1 MNPSKQINEAEMQA
15 RRILVLKGGRSAER
29 EVSLNSGAQVAK
41 ALLEAG
47 HDVIELDS
55 ARDDFIETIVRAQP
69 DIVFVCLHGRYGED
83 GTVQGLLELL
93 GIAYVGSGVLASA
106 LAMDKVMSKHMF
118 AHAGLPTPR
127 YEVVSGSAPV
137 DLEMIVAALGERTV
151 VKPANEGSAIG
162 VSVAHDLQE
171 LALAI
176 ETALGF
182 DDKVL
187 VEEFVAG
194 VEITV
199 GVLGNEDPVALPT
212 IELVPSAE
220 FLDYEAKYTPGKS
233 QHIIPARI
241 SDEAT
246 VKAGE
251 IAVSAHKIL
260 GCRGMSRA
268 DLIVAEGDR
277 VLLLETNTIPGMTPV
292 SLLPEAAA
300 AYGLSLP
307 ELCSLLV
314 KLALDKRGPSGAA

>member
-1 MNPSKQINEAEMQA
+1 MNQSKHIGDDEMTA
-15 RRILVLKGGRSAER
+15 RQILVLKGGRSAER

-41 ALLEAG
+41 ALAEAG
-47 HDVIELDS
+47 YDVTELDS
-55 ARDDFIETIVRAQP
+55 ARDDFIEALISAEP

-93 GIAYVGSGVLASA
+93 RIPYVGSGVLASA

-118 AHAGLPTPR
+118 AHAGLPTPG
-127 YEVVSGSAPV
+127 YVVVGANETV
-137 DLEMIVAALGERTV
+137 DMEAITAALGEKTV

-162 VSVAHDLQE
+162 VSVAHDLEE
-171 LALAI
+171 LASAI
-176 ETALGF
+176 ETASGF

-187 VEEFVAG
+187 VEEFITG

-199 GVLGNEDPVALPT
+199 GVLGNEAPISLPT
-212 IELVPSAE
+212 IELIPSNE
-220 FLDYEAKYTPGKS
+220 FLDYQAKYTPGMS

-246 VKAGE
+246 ARAGE
-251 IAVSAHKIL
+251 IAIKAHKVL

-277 VLLLETNTIPGMTPV
+277 VLLLETNTIPGMTRV

-300 AYGLSLP
+300 AHGLSLP
-307 ELCSLLV
+307 DLCSHLV
-314 KLALDKRGPSGAA
+314 ELAFDK